1 VERLAFTVADSFLV
15 RGVGLLLA
23 PGVGGL
29 ARPLR
34 IGDRLRLVRPDGS
47 NVASVVRSLHMLHAL
62 TVVPNPFISLPEM
75 QPVDVPPGTAVW
87 VAPDAAPGTSPTAD
101 GG

>member
-1 VERLAFTVADSFLV
+1 MARLAFTVADSFLV

-23 PGVGGL
+23 AGVGDL
-29 ARPLR
+29 RPPLR
-34 IGDRLRLVRPDGS
+34 IGHRLLLVRPDGS
-47 NVASVVRSLHMLHAL
+47 KVVSVVRSLQMLHAP

-87 VAPDAAPGTSPTAD
+87 VASDAELVVCPS
-101 GG
+101 